1 MSCLENFKV
10 IRRNNSS
17 AVELYRASVV
27 SILGELI
34 RLCKTSKDIHQ
45 FLLDLLGVKKSTPVS
60 YSELKMFQ
68 VSLNLSRTR
77 YPMWN
82 AVFIPGRTKC
92 TGVILGQIPTFE
104 HVLMLKECANVR
116 SVLSVVSDFEI
127 RSVHGH
133 QSWRIPGIDQ
143 KIINV
148 SDFRGGGGVLAIE
161 EGAEYIQSQL
171 RYGQVYV
178 RSVCSISIISLTHIF
193 RKRITRKKSNAPR
206 TQVHCKAGRGRSALM
221 VMGWLMKYQSEVVRS
236 PLDAYWTILK
246 NRPHINPDT
255 LITHSKVKE
264 CFSYWNQRVLGLD
277 TIFKGQTE
285 RGEFVFPDGKI
296 FDLEHWNK
304 AAIGAGY
311 LSSTGYLRARDALYK
326 LFGGTSS
333 RFVDSYPK
341 LKFTLSKSQVRKQQ
355 RRCAGR

>member
-1 MSCLENFKV
+1 
-10 IRRNNSS
+10 
-17 AVELYRASVV
+17 
-27 SILGELI
+27 
-34 RLCKTSKDIHQ
+34 
-45 FLLDLLGVKKSTPVS
+45 
-60 YSELKMFQ
+60 
-68 VSLNLSRTR
+68 
-77 YPMWN
+77 
-82 AVFIPGRTKC
+82 
-92 TGVILGQIPTFE
+92 
-104 HVLMLKECANVR
+104 
-116 SVLSVVSDFEI
+116 
-127 RSVHGH
+127 
-133 QSWRIPGIDQ
+133 
-143 KIINV
+143 
-148 SDFRGGGGVLAIE
+148 
-161 EGAEYIQSQL
+161 
-171 RYGQVYV
+171 
-178 RSVCSISIISLTHIF
+178 
-193 RKRITRKKSNAPR
+193 
-206 TQVHCKAGRGRSALM
+206 M

-255 LITHSKVKE
+255 LITHAKVKE

-311 LSSTGYLRARDALYK
+311 LSTTGYLRARDALYK

>member
-1 MSCLENFKV
+1 MCDVRYNVTDSVMSSCDPDFNSSPCFRFRTVLSRVETFTSTELRRKLRTFKERSSSTSLGDFLEHVMSCVENFKV
-10 IRRNNSS
+10 IRHNNSS
-17 AVELYRASVV
+17 AVELYRANVV

-82 AVFIPGRTKC
+82 AIFIPGRTKC
-92 TGVILGQIPTFE
+92 TGIILGQLPTLE

-133 QSWRIPGIDQ
+133 QAWSVPGIDQ

-148 SDFRGGGGVLAIE
+148 ADFKGGGGVLAIE

-171 RYGQVYV
+171 QYGQVYV
-178 RSVCSISIISLTHIF
+178 RSGVRFPSFHF
-193 RKRITRKKSNAPR
+193 FITQKS
-206 TQVHCKAGRGRSALM
+206 K
-221 VMGWLMKYQSEVVRS
+221 
-236 PLDAYWTILK
+236 
-246 NRPHINPDT
+246 
-255 LITHSKVKE
+255 
-264 CFSYWNQRVLGLD
+264 
-277 TIFKGQTE
+277 
-285 RGEFVFPDGKI
+285 
-296 FDLEHWNK
+296 LEHRY
-304 AAIGAGY
+304 I
-311 LSSTGYLRARDALYK
+311 ARLEEVGV
-326 LFGGTSS
+326 L
-333 RFVDSYPK
+333 
-341 LKFTLSKSQVRKQQ
+341 
-355 RRCAGR
+355 